1 MTLRDQSDQ
10 SATIIWRPSLAVRL
24 EVQSGPQAGQSFAL
38 TPGELLVGRGQDLDI
53 VLQDGMASRR
63 HARIDWQ
70 NNQPGIEDLGSSNGT
85 FVNNVQI
92 GGRQALKPGDRILI
106 GQTVLSVQPIQPAG
120 VPPDKALDQPPE
132 PAAPTQII
140 AKVPKVRDVIPS
152 RLILTTASRTN
163 QRLGHENLGFLSE
176 SHGIMPAEPP
186 LLSLPAG
193 YEAWDQ
199 TAAALP
205 ELYRKLQVRAAL
217 EAMPVLSAAEADLP
231 DRYLLRA
238 SCMMSMLAHAY
249 YRIEAGPPDRP
260 MPEGVQRPW
269 EEISRRLNRSAPH
282 LSYIDLIM
290 YNWQLVD
297 PNRADPMRVDNLR
310 LLVPTVDNKEER
322 IFYLTQVEILA
333 QSTRIINALVQ
344 AQEAATRDDVTA
356 LKQALS
362 LVADDLRHV
371 TYRSFM
377 TINPN
382 PYSDTYVDPVV
393 WAKTVAPFAVPI
405 QSGTAGPS
413 GTSAPIFHMLD
424 SFFGRQ
430 RYDTRF
436 GLEMLHLRDWYPKHW
451 QDFIEALAE
460 VSVAD
465 YVESRGDHAL
475 KGIYQEATQAYA
487 GDGGFLARH
496 RLKVYGYLD
505 IAFKVGRSVTI
516 TGFTGLFKDRT
527 WDKVDDELAD
537 AKRERAAGFP
547 QASHQAT
554 VKRVDALNTDEV
566 RWAKR
571 IVFDIAGAGLRY
583 RPGAR
588 CAILPENSDDL
599 VDRTLIALKA
609 KGYESIPLT
618 AEWRQAVHLREGYAG
633 VTALPLRT
641 LLKFGHIRP
650 LDRSV
655 AKALYGASLNG
666 NLRRIVEARAE
677 DQWELWDIL
686 NMLSQAGFDTRR
698 LWKAHP
704 GEREYI
710 CRIVPPESFRM
721 YSISSRMD
729 SDSIDGASELH
740 LTVGRLLYDTTQT
753 QVSEAGRRYGTAS
766 HFLGDRLTIPPEEMG
781 TVALRL
787 VHPPRFHL
795 PDDPS
800 IPIVMFAGGTGIAPF
815 RGFVEER
822 AIQAN
827 AGQSWLFLA
836 MRSQAELYY
845 QDELEQ
851 AAAQDRLQVRLAFSR
866 DALDARFVSDGRGGH
881 FVFEPGEKRHI
892 GDEMLREENAHA
904 LWNLLQSKEDGGQG
918 AYFYV
923 CGRAGFARSV
933 LDAVKEVIRR
943 HAAGTGEE
951 KEKTVNQVLYRLVGE
966 ERYMQDVFTTYTG
979 SHIDQK
985 QTYDASEIVLHND
998 EANGYWMVL
1007 NGRVYDL
1014 TEFAHLHAGGFKII
1028 RGYAG
1033 MDATQAYQKVQHHV
1047 NPEVDAM
1054 LGMLEIGVVRRLDF
1068 GMEWGMAVGPDGLHF
1083 ISLADLYRAWIRLL
1097 YNVVEMENAL
1107 HNDFTLKEGALTRD
1121 ETPDSYSPLKLQFI
1135 LEAHDR
1141 FLVNY
1146 VEGTMGPQLDNL
1158 WAATSGAC
1166 ATNQDARRLR
1176 KVVDAIRGSQEA
1188 ATVGRLS
1195 NELAARIRD
1204 VADLDLDDRDPA
1216 RQLAKD
1222 YCALLEAEDKRFLQE
1237 VKKTLRAGIRVF
1249 EEHEHETIRQGG
1261 PQLLEIAQ
1269 QMPKILETYYARV
1282 LAQALSVLLAY
1293 SHLPRSDGGAAQLPE
1308 TSG

>member
-1 MTLRDQSDQ
+1 
-10 SATIIWRPSLAVRL
+10 
-24 EVQSGPQAGQSFAL
+24 
-38 TPGELLVGRGQDLDI
+38 
-53 VLQDGMASRR
+53 
-63 HARIDWQ
+63 
-70 NNQPGIEDLGSSNGT
+70 
-85 FVNNVQI
+85 
-92 GGRQALKPGDRILI
+92 
-106 GQTVLSVQPIQPAG
+106 
-120 VPPDKALDQPPE
+120 
-132 PAAPTQII
+132 
-140 AKVPKVRDVIPS
+140 
-152 RLILTTASRTN
+152 
-163 QRLGHENLGFLSE
+163 
-176 SHGIMPAEPP
+176 
-186 LLSLPAG
+186 
-193 YEAWDQ
+193 
-199 TAAALP
+199 
-205 ELYRKLQVRAAL
+205 
-217 EAMPVLSAAEADLP
+217 
-231 DRYLLRA
+231 
-238 SCMMSMLAHAY
+238 
-249 YRIEAGPPDRP
+249 
-260 MPEGVQRPW
+260 
-269 EEISRRLNRSAPH
+269 
-282 LSYIDLIM
+282 M

-1293 SHLPRSDGGAAQLPE
+1293 SHLPRSDGGTAQLPE